1 MADILIQTGTKG
13 AVSRTKKRRLE
24 AGVIYIY
31 QLTFLQTPR
40 HRFRSSTFS
49 LYQVSRQFHVVRPAQ
64 APGMLAGQFG
74 PRSTWSACSSIVRI
88 VLPLYCQPQSGP
100 VLNRV
105 CAVVDQGFSRRRTHH
120 LPQDEEPW
128 VMVILT

>member
-1 MADILIQTGTKG
+1 MTI
-13 AVSRTKKRRLE
+13 RLLKTALNYKTPYVE

-31 QLTFLQTPR
+31 QLKFLQTPR
-40 HRFRSSTFS
+40 HRCRSSTSS

-74 PRSTWSACSSIVRI
+74 PRSMWSACSSIVRI

-120 LPQDEEPW
+120 LTQDEEPW

>member
-1 MADILIQTGTKG
+1 M
-13 AVSRTKKRRLE
+13 
-24 AGVIYIY
+24 IYIY
-31 QLTFLQTPR
+31 QLKFLQTPR
-40 HRFRSSTFS
+40 HRCRSSTSS

-64 APGMLAGQFG
+64 AAGMLAGQFG
-74 PRSTWSACSSIVRI
+74 PPSMWSACSSIVRI

-105 CAVVDQGFSRRRTHH
+105 CAVVDQVSSRRRTRH
-120 LPQDEEPW
+120 LTRDEEPW